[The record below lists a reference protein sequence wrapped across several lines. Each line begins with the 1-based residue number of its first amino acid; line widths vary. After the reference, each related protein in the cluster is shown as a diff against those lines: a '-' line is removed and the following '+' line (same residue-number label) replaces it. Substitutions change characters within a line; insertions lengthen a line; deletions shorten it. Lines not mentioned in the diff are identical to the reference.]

1 MDQVVEAAAQ
11 QRRFQGMQVLKYLL
25 YWYKKGTNTDTC
37 SKCCCWVPA
46 FCESRAFCTS
56 KASKFRT
63 SKASKIR
70 TCKAS
75 KLESRAAAPLSRN
88 AGTQFLLVQKYLL
101 YWYKVQIF
109 WWGAA
114 APLSKNAGGTKFTC
128 FTGTNVLALLVQK
141 YLPASTAAQHRG
153 FQGIHDV
160 HSVSLSLSLSLSLK
174 RIIFFYF
181 VAARSW
187 SMQSNAWFIAP
198 TNHILHI

>member
-37 SKCCCWVPA
+37 SKCCCWVSA
-46 FCESRAFCTS
+46 FCESLAFCTS

-63 SKASKIR
+63 SKASKLR
-70 TCKAS
+70 TSKAS

-114 APLSKNAGGTKFTC
+114 APLSKNAGDTKFTC
-128 FTGTNVLALLVQK
+128 FTGTSVLALLVQK
-141 YLPASTAAQHRG
+141 YLPPSTAAQQRG
-153 FQGIHDV
+153 FRGMHEV
-160 HSVSLSLSLSLSLK
+160 LCFPHSLTLSLS
-174 RIIFFYF
+174 IYMYIYIYYMY
-181 VAARSW
+181 VCMYVCMYVWMYIHTCIYA
-187 SMQSNAWFIAP
+187 
-198 TNHILHI
+198 